1 MFARHVVVRLKA
13 KAAPEF
19 TRLMEK
25 EIIPMLR
32 KQKGFLDEIVFI
44 SPDLTEAVGN
54 SFWETKADA
63 EAYSRKGYPEVIKSL
78 VTVVAGTPT
87 VGTANVSNSTFHK
100 FAARNGA
107 YAISGS
113 DEGCATLYS
122 RFTCSDHLLWGRASS
137 SKSKSYAKTKRTRNL
152 CAG

>member
-19 TRLMEK
+19 TRLVEK

-54 SFWETKADA
+54 SFWETQADA

-78 VTVVAGTPT
+78 MTVVAGTPT

-100 FAARNGA
+100 IAARNGA
-107 YAISGS
+107 
-113 DEGCATLYS
+113 
-122 RFTCSDHLLWGRASS
+122 
-137 SKSKSYAKTKRTRNL
+137 
-152 CAG
+152 